1 MSSKSKVHFWKTRNV
16 LKSHHQLH
24 LIGIDSAMAM
34 DSGVKDVDFFEAN
47 WNNNDLDNPT
57 LSQICEIWSHE
68 NLAFKG
74 ELSLNYNED
83 GYGDFGVGMDTGQ
96 TRNATWR
103 RIYAF
108 DDTGN
113 RKPETSCV
121 LSGEFKHKKHHEMG
135 RYVFK
140 ISRENRAKHIPALHV
155 MNSQT
160 MAYWLDRILFEMRR
174 MIGQYRHE
182 NRYILFYV
190 AFTRVC

>member
-34 DSGVKDVDFFEAN
+34 DSEVKDVDFFEAN
-47 WNNNDLDNPT
+47 WNNNNLDNPT

-121 LSGEFKHKKHHEMG
+121 LSGEFKHKNITKWADMFSK
-135 RYVFK
+135 Y
-140 ISRENRAKHIPALHV
+140 RERTGQNIFLH
-155 MNSQT
+155 
-160 MAYWLDRILFEMRR
+160 
-174 MIGQYRHE
+174 
-182 NRYILFYV
+182 
-190 AFTRVC
+190 FTSWIHKQWPTD